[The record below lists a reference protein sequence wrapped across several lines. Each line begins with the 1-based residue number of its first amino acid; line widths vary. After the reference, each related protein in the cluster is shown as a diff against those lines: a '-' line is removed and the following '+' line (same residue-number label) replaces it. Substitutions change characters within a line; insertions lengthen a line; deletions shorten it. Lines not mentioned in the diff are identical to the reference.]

1 MVILKS
7 VQWAPLLPILL
18 ILGVCV
24 CVCVFCQKNYLRVA
38 SDFCFFSVGE
48 GVI

>member
-24 CVCVFCQKNYLRVA
+24 YVCVLPKELLE
-38 SDFCFFSVGE
+38 SG
-48 GVI
+48 I

>member
-24 CVCVFCQKNYLRVA
+24 CVLPKELLE
-38 SDFCFFSVGE
+38 SG
-48 GVI
+48 I